1 MYTVA
6 VIRKFTAQH
15 FLIGGE
21 WGDENKS
28 HSHNYQLEVQLHGE
42 KLNHYGYLIDIIQIE
57 SQLDMIL
64 NYFRNKTLNDLIE
77 FNEINPSM
85 ENFSRIIYKMLMHNI
100 SQKNLDSITVRL
112 WENEVAWASYSE
124 TFE

>member
-15 FLIGGE
+15 FLIGGD

-77 FNEINPSM
+77 FNEINPSI
-85 ENFSRIIYKMLMHNI
+85 ENFSHIICKMLMHNI

-112 WENEVAWASYSE
+112 WESESAWASYSE
-124 TFE
+124 KFK